1 MAPSSCI
8 ELSASERAL
17 LLQIARKSVHSGV
30 DSSVSLKLSLQDVPQ
45 ALRIERAVFVTLNH
59 RGRLRGCIGS
69 LEARQALASAVAES
83 AHGAAFR
90 DSRFAP
96 LQAYELD
103 DISIEIS
110 ILYGMEPLP
119 VSSRDELLAALQ
131 PERDGLLLQ
140 EGQRRATFLPQVWRQ
155 LPDPDVFLDQLLTK
169 AGLPIGYWS
178 QSLTSFRYQTLAIS
192 EAASALPY
200 AV

>member
-8 ELSASERAL
+8 ELSAPERAL
-17 LLQIARKSVHSGV
+17 LLQIARKSVHSGL
-30 DSSVSLKLSLQDVPQ
+30 DSSISLKLSQQDVPQ

-59 RGRLRGCIGS
+59 RGKLRGCIGS
-69 LEARQALASAVAES
+69 LEARQPLASAVAQS
-83 AHGAAFR
+83 AFSAAFR
-90 DSRFAP
+90 DPRFAP
-96 LQAYELD
+96 LQAHELD

-110 ILYGMEPLP
+110 VLYGMEPLP
-119 VSSRDELLAALQ
+119 ASSRGELLAALQ

-155 LPDPDVFLDQLLTK
+155 LPDPEVFLDHLLTK

-178 QSLTSFRYQTLAIS
+178 HSLTSFRYQTLAIR
-192 EAASALPY
+192 EAVSALPY